1 VFGLGKRATPI
12 IGLDIGSNTIK
23 VAQFKEEKAGLSLV
37 NFGVVPTPEGSI
49 EDGKIVRGDIISEAL
64 GSLLSLHSFVG
75 KRVSA
80 SVSGELVTVKQVTVD
95 EVPRQQLSA
104 IVKWEMEKHISYPI
118 EDAVFDYQVL
128 SRVQTDDGGVK
139 ANCLVAVA
147 PLSIVDALIGVIRKT
162 QLEAVFI
169 EVEPFA
175 ELRLVD
181 YVAYK
186 RPDLDAKTVVLVN
199 IGSGITS
206 INVADQSMI
215 RLTRMIPFG
224 GTRITQAIASALG
237 ISTDRAE
244 ELKQDVVNVNPDG
257 GQAEA
262 GSEAERATTAAL
274 AIIDDLVLEI
284 RRSLNYYTTRFES
297 DRPLHLI
304 LSGGTANLKGI
315 GEYMELSTGFT
326 AEMNRLLLDVAKY
339 DPSMFA
345 ESYLNEMAPMF
356 SVATGLSLREFEEKA
371 ARRRSGHRRP
381 PEVPVGESL
390 LTYRPGSE
398 GL

>member
-1 VFGLGKRATPI
+1 MLGIGKKATPI
-12 IGLDIGSNTIK
+12 IGVDIGSSTIK
-23 VAQFKEEKAGLSLV
+23 VAQFREDKTGLSLV
-37 NFGVVPTPEGSI
+37 NFGVVPTPEGAILDS
-49 EDGKIVRGDIISEAL
+49 KIAKADVISEAL

-75 KRVSA
+75 RRVSA
-80 SVSGELVTVKQVTVD
+80 SVSGQLVTVKQITID
-95 EVPRQQLSA
+95 EIPRQPLGD
-104 IVKWEMEKHISYPI
+104 IVKWEIEKHISYPI
-118 EDAVFDYQVL
+118 DEAVMDYQVL
-128 SRVQTDDGGVK
+128 SRSQTEDGGVK

-147 PLSIVDALIGVIRKT
+147 PLEIVNALVDVLRRT

-181 YVAYK
+181 YVSYK

-199 IGSGITS
+199 IGSNITS

-215 RLTRMIPFG
+215 RLTRMLPFG
-224 GTRITQAIASALG
+224 GARISQSIASGLG
-237 ISTDRAE
+237 IGTERAD
-244 ELKQDVVNVNPDG
+244 ELKQEVVNVHPDAG
-257 GQAEA
+257 LET
-262 GSEAERATTAAL
+262 GSEAERATSTAL
-274 AIIDDLVLEI
+274 PVIDELVLEI

-304 LSGGTANLKGI
+304 LSGGTANLRGI
-315 GEYMELSTGFT
+315 AEYIELSTGFT
-326 AEMNRLLLDVAKY
+326 VEMNRLLLDVAKY
-339 DPSMFA
+339 DPSMFT

-371 ARRRSGHRRP
+371 ARKRARGHQAK
-381 PEVPVGESL
+381 PVDAGESL

>member
-1 VFGLGKRATPI
+1 VFGLGNKATPI
-12 IGLDIGSNTIK
+12 IGVDIGSSTIK
-23 VAQFKEEKAGLSLV
+23 VAQFKEDKNGLSLV
-37 NFGVVPTPEGSI
+37 NFGVVPTPDGSI
-49 EDGKIVRGDIISEAL
+49 QDGKIAKGDVISEAL
-64 GSLLSLHSFVG
+64 GSLLSLHAFVG

-80 SVSGELVTVKQVTVD
+80 SVSGQMVTVRQVTVD
-95 EVPRQQLSA
+95 EVPRQSLGD

-118 EDAVFDYQVL
+118 EEAVFDYQVV
-128 SRVQTDDGGVK
+128 SRSQTDDGGIK
-139 ANCLVAVA
+139 ANCLVAVV
-147 PLSIVDALIGVIRKT
+147 PLEIVNALVNVIHKT
-162 QLEAVFI
+162 QLQAVFV

-181 YVAYK
+181 YVSYK
-186 RPDLDAKTVVLVN
+186 RPDLDAKTIVLVN
-199 IGSGITS
+199 IGSNITS

-215 RLTRMIPFG
+215 RLTRMLPFG
-224 GTRITQAIASALG
+224 GTRISQAIASAMG
-237 ISTDRAE
+237 ISTERAE
-244 ELKQDVVNVNPDG
+244 ELKQEIVNVDPDANL
-257 GQAEA
+257 QA
-262 GSEAERATTAAL
+262 GSEAERATSAAL
-274 AIIDDLVLEI
+274 PVIDDLVLEI

-315 GEYMELSTGFT
+315 ADYMELSTGFT
-326 AEMNRLLLDVAKY
+326 VEMNRLLLDVAKY

-371 ARRRSGHRRP
+371 ARKHLNRRQAK
-381 PEVPVGESL
+381 PVDGEESL

>member
-1 VFGLGKRATPI
+1 VFGLGKRVTPI
-12 IGLDIGSNTIK
+12 IGLDIGSSTIK
-23 VAQFKEEKAGLSLV
+23 VAQFKEEKTGLSLV
-37 NFGVVPTPEGSI
+37 NFGIVPTPEGSI

-95 EVPRQQLSA
+95 ELPRQSLDA

-139 ANCLVAVA
+139 ANCLVAVV
-147 PLSIVDALIGVIRKT
+147 PLDIVNALVGVIRKT
-162 QLEAVFI
+162 QLEPVFI

-199 IGSGITS
+199 IGSNITS
-206 INVADQSMI
+206 INVADQSI
-215 RLTRMIPFG
+215 LRLTRMIPFG
-224 GTRITQAIASALG
+224 GTRITRAIAAALG
-237 ISTDRAE
+237 ISTERAE

-257 GQAEA
+257 QSEV
-262 GSEAERATTAAL
+262 GSEAERATSAAL
-274 AIIDDLVLEI
+274 PIVDDLVLEI

-304 LSGGTANLKGI
+304 LSGGTANLRGI
-315 GEYMELSTGFT
+315 SEYIELSTGFT

-356 SVATGLSLREFEEKA
+356 SIATGLSLREFEAKA
-371 ARRRSGHRRP
+371 ARRRSGRKRP
-381 PEVPVGESL
+381 PEVPIGESL